1 MYLSQRILHKLRFL
15 LTPLLPPS
23 SSPPPLPLSVHTPS
37 QWQLPLIRETERCDM
52 TNRYCRTHAVTLCT
66 YQIRVGFFSLSVFR
80 LTRREVFF
88 PLISLCFFSPRSSA
102 GFTLRRCHEMFYFF
116 ERLSFA
122 WHHYESEGPR
132 VTPNTFCNLSVSYL
146 SYCTAQSRLPE
157 QRPCRA
163 AHIGKNRAVFLSA
176 CSDFSLYSLRLFCTV
191 WLRRVTVT
199 AEHVWFVC
207 SIDEDLLCCF
217 FCSD

>member
-1 MYLSQRILHKLRFL
+1 MIWQIDTAALTLSRYVLTKFVLVFFPSPFL
-15 LTPLLPPS
+15 DWLAGRS
-23 SSPPPLPLSVHTPS
+23 FFLS
-37 QWQLPLIRETERCDM
+37 
-52 TNRYCRTHAVTLCT
+52 
-66 YQIRVGFFSLSVFR
+66 SLSVFSR
-80 LTRREVFF
+80 PD
-88 PLISLCFFSPRSSA
+88 PLPVSLWDGVMKCFI
-102 GFTLRRCHEMFYFF
+102 FF

-132 VTPNTFCNLSVSYL
+132 VTPNTFCNLSVGYL

-199 AEHVWFVC
+199 AELIWFVC
-207 SIDEDLLCCF
+207 SIDEDLFCCF